1 MSERKGKTG
10 RRARTAPAKIDVTAI
25 LTKPVKVGQ
34 HGREQRMTPFEVGLR
49 ALVKKAVKEQSLNA
63 IKSLLDIAFKYDLVT
78 PAPPPPKNGGV
89 RIWSDMFDLKFN
101 DDIDEKWAEAC
112 EMSRRGKSKGGNNV
126 G

>member
-49 ALVKKAVKEQSLNA
+49 ALV
-63 IKSLLDIAFKYDLVT
+63 T

-89 RIWSDMFDLKFN
+89 RIWSGMFDLKFN